1 MQKRRPLR
9 GALIAGRG
17 GRRDPGRQPFRER
30 RRRRARRG
38 PWIAGAFAVALVAL
52 IGFSIRNSA
61 DGGDFSMTAYHGAEA
76 LGGTSVSFDEVKAH
90 AAGKPIVLN
99 FWGGTCPPC
108 RAEMP
113 GFQNVYERH
122 AEDVLVLGVDIG
134 PFLGLGTRSSALR
147 LLDELGITYPTAYAV
162 DRNPVAQFQI
172 TGLPATYFF
181 DGNGTLVDTAPGFIN
196 ERDLETRV
204 RELIG
209 TSAASVV
216 P

>member
-1 MQKRRPLR
+1 M
-9 GALIAGRG
+9 ALI
-17 GRRDPGRQPFRER
+17 
-30 RRRRARRG
+30 
-38 PWIAGAFAVALVAL
+38 AL

-61 DGGDFSMTAYHGAEA
+61 DGGSFSMTAYQGAEQ
-76 LGGTSVSFDEVKAH
+76 LGGTNVSLADVKAH
-90 AAGKPIVLN
+90 VAGKPIVLN
-99 FWGGTCPPC
+99 FWGGSCPPC

-122 AEDVLVLGVDIG
+122 SDDILMLGVDIG
-134 PFLGLGTRSSALR
+134 PFLGLGTRTSALR
-147 LLDELGITYPTAYAV
+147 LLDELGITYPAAYAV
-162 DRNPVAQFQI
+162 DRDPLAQFQI

-181 DGNGTLVDTAPGFIN
+181 DGTGNLLSSRGGFID
-196 ERDLETRV
+196 ERALENRV

>member
-1 MQKRRPLR
+1 MAPVR
-9 GALIAGRG
+9 GALIAARG
-17 GRRDPGRQPFRER
+17 GKRAQGRQPFRER

-52 IGFSIRNSA
+52 IAFSVRNSA
-61 DGGDFSMTAYHGAEA
+61 DGASFSMTAYQGAEQ
-76 LGGTSVSFDEVKAH
+76 LGGTNVSLADVKAH

-122 AEDVLVLGVDIG
+122 ADDILMLGVDIG

-147 LLDELGITYPTAYAV
+147 LLDELGITYPTAYAT
-162 DRNPVAQFQI
+162 DRNPIAQFGI

-181 DGNGTLVDTAPGFIN
+181 DGNGNLLGSAGGFID
-196 ERDLETRV
+196 ERTLETRV

>member
-1 MQKRRPLR
+1 MV
-9 GALIAGRG
+9 G
-17 GRRDPGRQPFRER
+17 
-30 RRRRARRG
+30 
-38 PWIAGAFAVALVAL
+38 FAVQ
-52 IGFSIRNSA
+52 RSA
-61 DGGDFSMTAYHGAEA
+61 GGGDFKMTAYQGGEQ
-76 LGGTSVSFDEVKAH
+76 LGGTTVAFSDVKES

-113 GFQNVYERH
+113 GFQRVYERH
-122 AEDVLVLGVDIG
+122 ADEILMLGVDIG
-134 PFLGLGTRSSALR
+134 PFLGLGTRSSAMR

-162 DRNPVAQFQI
+162 DRDPVGQFQI

-181 DGNGTLVDTAPGFIN
+181 DGNGNLLGSAGGFID
-196 ERDLETRV
+196 ERALENRV
-204 RELIG
+204 RDLIG

>member
-1 MQKRRPLR
+1 MR
-9 GALIAGRG
+9 GALIAARG
-17 GRRDPGRQPFRER
+17 GKQAPGRRPFRER
-30 RRRRARRG
+30 RRRPVRRG
-38 PWIAGAFAVALVAL
+38 PWIVGAFAVALVAL
-52 IGFSIRNSA
+52 IAFSVR
-61 DGGDFSMTAYHGAEA
+61 DGAEGASFSMTAYQGAEQ
-76 LGGTSVSFDEVKAH
+76 LGGANVSLADVKAH

-122 AEDVLVLGVDIG
+122 ADDILMLGVDIG

-147 LLDELGITYPTAYAV
+147 LLKELGITYPTAYAV

-181 DGNGTLVDTAPGFIN
+181 DGNGTLLDNAPGFIN
-196 ERDLETRV
+196 ERDLEDRV

>member
-1 MQKRRPLR
+1 MVAIV
-9 GALIAGRG
+9 ALIALS
-17 GRRDPGRQPFRER
+17 
-30 RRRRARRG
+30 
-38 PWIAGAFAVALVAL
+38 V
-52 IGFSIRNSA
+52 RNSA
-61 DGGDFSMTAYHGAEA
+61 DGGSFAMIAYQGGEQ
-76 LGGTSVSFDEVKAH
+76 LGGTSVEFADVKAH

-122 AEDVLVLGVDIG
+122 ADDILMLGVDIG
-134 PFLGLGTRSSALR
+134 PFLGLGTRSSAMR
-147 LLDELGITYPTAYAV
+147 LLDELGITYPTAYAS
-162 DRNPVAQFQI
+162 DRNPITRFGI

-181 DGNGTLVDTAPGFIN
+181 DSNGNRLSDRVGFIN
-196 ERDLETRV
+196 ERDLESRV
-204 RELIG
+204 REMIG